1 MAGSSGGS
9 TDLDSQSDDSY
20 QFERLRIEPHFSS
33 FVCPLTKQVMRD
45 PVTIEN
51 GNTFER
57 EAIEKCFRECEAS
70 GRRPTCPLTKQEL
83 KSTRLNP
90 SIALRKTIEEWADR
104 NEAAQLDMAR
114 RALSTGTS
122 ERDIL
127 QALKYVEYISKGSRS
142 NKHAVHNGE
151 IVHLII
157 DMLRNG
163 SRKVRF
169 KALETLQV
177 IAEQDSDMKEI
188 IAEGSTVRTIVKFL
202 SPEQSTER
210 EQAVSLLYELSKSQS
225 LRDKIGSINGA
236 ILMLVGMASSR
247 SERPKAVEKA
257 DKTLTNLAQCENNV
271 RLMAES
277 GRLEPLLKLLLEG
290 PPETKLSMAKFLGD
304 LALNNDVKVH
314 VAQTVGSSLVNL
326 MRNGD
331 IGSREASLKA
341 LNQISSYDASA
352 KVLIEV
358 GILPPL
364 VQDLF
369 TASAKQ
375 LPMRLKEVSATIL
388 SNVVNSGCNIGSVVI
403 GPKNETLVS
412 ESTLHSL
419 LHLISNTG
427 PSIECKLLQVLVGL
441 TSYSTTV
448 LNVVAAIKSS
458 GATISL
464 VQFIEAS
471 QRDLRLAA
479 VKLLHNLSPHMAQ
492 ELAEAL
498 LGSAG
503 QLASL
508 LKIISENVITEEQA
522 AAVGLLAELPEADLA
537 LTQQMARE
545 GALWLLVSKVK
556 RIRQGETRGGRFMTP
571 YQEGLVHSLARFT
584 YAVAEDPEILSLCRE
599 LDLGALFIE
608 LLQVNGLDNVQ
619 IASARALHNLSS
631 QSIKLTQKLEVPP
644 PGVCASI
651 FSCFSKP
658 PDMIGL
664 CPVHGGLCSL
674 RETFCLVEG
683 HAVDKL
689 VALLDHTNEK
699 VVEAALEALSTL
711 LEDRVNIEEGVM
723 ILHKAEGTKPIFEI
737 LVENRTENLR
747 KRAVWMVERLLRTD
761 QIAYEVSND
770 QNVGTALVDAF
781 QHGDY
786 PIRQIAER
794 ALKHVDRIPNFSG
807 IFQNNG

>member
-1 MAGSSGGS
+1 M
-9 TDLDSQSDDSY
+9 
-20 QFERLRIEPHFSS
+20 
-33 FVCPLTKQVMRD
+33 
-45 PVTIEN
+45 
-51 GNTFER
+51 
-57 EAIEKCFRECEAS
+57 
-70 GRRPTCPLTKQEL
+70 
-83 KSTRLNP
+83 
-90 SIALRKTIEEWADR
+90 
-104 NEAAQLDMAR
+104 DM
-114 RALSTGTS
+114 
-122 ERDIL
+122 
-127 QALKYVEYISKGSRS
+127 S
-142 NKHAVHNGE
+142 NFA
-151 IVHLII
+151 
-157 DMLRNG
+157 
-163 SRKVRF
+163 
-169 KALETLQV
+169 
-177 IAEQDSDMKEI
+177 
-188 IAEGSTVRTIVKFL
+188 
-202 SPEQSTER
+202 
-210 EQAVSLLYELSKSQS
+210 
-225 LRDKIGSINGA
+225 
-236 ILMLVGMASSR
+236 
-247 SERPKAVEKA
+247 
-257 DKTLTNLAQCENNV
+257 
-271 RLMAES
+271 
-277 GRLEPLLKLLLEG
+277 G
-290 PPETKLSMAKFLGD
+290 PPETKLSMAEFLGD

-326 MRNGD
+326 MRHGD
-331 IGSREASLKA
+331 IRSREASLKA

-352 KVLIEV
+352 KVLIDV

-364 VQDLF
+364 VKDLF

-388 SNVVNSGCNIGSVVI
+388 SNVVNSVSDIGSVVI

-441 TSYSTTV
+441 TSYRTTV

-479 VKLLHNLSPHMAQ
+479 VKLLHYLSPHMAQ

-498 LGSAG
+498 LGSTG
-503 QLASL
+503 QLGSL
-508 LKIISENVITEEQA
+508 LKIISENVVTEEQA
-522 AAVGLLAELPEADLA
+522 AAVGLLAELPETDLA
-537 LTQQMARE
+537 LTQQMASE
-545 GALWLLVSKVK
+545 GALWLLISKVK

-571 YQEGLVHSLARFT
+571 YQEGLVRSLARFT
-584 YAVAEDPEILSLCRE
+584 YVVAEDPEILSLCRE

-619 IASARALHNLSS
+619 IASAWALNNLSS
-631 QSIKLTQKLEVPP
+631 QSIKLTRKLEVPP

-658 PDMIGL
+658 SDVIGL

-711 LEDRVNIEEGVM
+711 LDDRVNIEEGVM
-723 ILHKAEGTKPIFEI
+723 MLHKADGTKPIFEV

-747 KRAVWMVERLLRTD
+747 KRAVWMVERLLRID
-761 QIAYEVSND
+761 KIACNVSND

-807 IFQNNG
+807 IFQNNGS